1 MSDLLVQIIF
11 GWPAIILS
19 LAVSA
24 AGILKKGPWMLVVGG
39 VLCAPFT
46 LYLSAFTYL
55 HFFAFLLPFFQ
66 FGAAWAVHAKRKILA
81 WFLLLPLT
89 LIIAILAFLV
99 LTQFAQ

>member
-1 MSDLLVQIIF
+1 MSDILVQIIF
-11 GWPAIILS
+11 GWSAIILS

-24 AGILKKGPWMLVVGG
+24 ADILKKGPWMLVVGG

-46 LYLSAFTYL
+46 WYLSGFTYL

-81 WFLLLPLT
+81 WVLLHPLV
-89 LIIAILAFLV
+89 IVSAIWEYLV
-99 LTQFAQ
+99 LAQ